1 MAEFVRA
8 NFGLK
13 RLVDNSYKAID
24 HGVYETNHLF
34 IHDTISLRKAITLC
48 AHAPLVTEIKFS
60 SPSQGKIRS
69 KTEPAKIAKTMVDS
83 GAIGISVLTQ
93 PFLFDGSI
101 EYLAAIRKALPGV
114 PILMK
119 DITVSTVQIEAGKK
133 VGADCVLL
141 IKSIF
146 DNNLAEDSIEKL
158 LEYARNRGLE
168 VLVEVHTEQELGEVL
183 KAKQDLVGINNR
195 DLRTFKVSLDTSV
208 NLIARAKEHPYG
220 STKIFVAE
228 SGIHTSADVHK
239 LSSAGAHA
247 ILVGESLMRESDIVA
262 KTRELLAA

>member
-1 MAEFVRA
+1 MGEFLKT

-13 RLVDNSYKAID
+13 GLVDNSFKALD
-24 HGVYETNHLF
+24 QGVYETNHLF
-34 IHDTISLRKAITLC
+34 IHDTISLRKDITLC

-101 EYLAAIRKALPGV
+101 EYLATIRKALPGI

-146 DNNLAEDSIEKL
+146 DNNLAEDSMEKL
-158 LEYARNRGLE
+158 LEYAKNRGLE
-168 VLVEVHTEQELGEVL
+168 VLVEVHTEQEFGEVL

-195 DLRTFKVSLDTSV
+195 NLD
-208 NLIARAKEHPYG
+208 NLQIDITNTEKLLKRYNKG
-220 STKIFVAE
+220 NSIIISE
-228 SGIHTSADVHK
+228 SGISSPKDIQYLKSIGAD
-239 LSSAGAHA
+239 GF
-247 ILVGESLMRESDIVA
+247 LVGTSLMQTPEIGA
-262 KTRELLAA
+262 KISELYYAF